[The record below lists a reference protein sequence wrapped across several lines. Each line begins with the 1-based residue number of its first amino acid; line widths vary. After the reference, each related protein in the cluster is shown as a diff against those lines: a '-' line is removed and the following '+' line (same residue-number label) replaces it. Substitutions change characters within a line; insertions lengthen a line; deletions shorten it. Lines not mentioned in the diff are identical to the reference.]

1 MTEWS
6 AYYSIRKMYPAPLR
20 QQADSNRV
28 FVKGNLTTK
37 YYATLEEYGRRT
49 IDELHEYK
57 DHVTHCT
64 PCNLD
69 PSRNYVSM
77 EYYPAVTQK

>member
-6 AYYSIRKMYPAPLR
+6 AHYSHQQPHCANR
-20 QQADSNRV
+20 QQQAESSRV

-37 YYATLEEYGRRT
+37 YYATLEEFGRRT
-49 IDELHEYK
+49 LVELHKYK
-57 DHVTHCT
+57 NHVTHCT

-69 PSRNYVSM
+69 PSRNYVSIDRRV
-77 EYYPAVTQK
+77 P